1 MKEIDFKTVF
11 TGKANKDKYEIFKW
25 IVTINGES
33 FDYSTGSAHFTPYYQ
48 TRNIGSF
55 NRRNKKPDNGLANS
69 DLGGW
74 LHAPTVKD
82 VLYSVLSD
90 ASFGDISFNDF
101 CNEIGYS
108 DDPFKAFDIYQAC
121 CNNGEKLRKALTSE
135 QIEQF
140 EIELEDY

>member
-11 TGKANKDKYEIFKW
+11 TGKTNKDKYEIFKW

-33 FDYSTGSAHFTPYYQ
+33 FDYTMGSAHFTPYYQ
-48 TRNIGSF
+48 TRSIGSL
-55 NRRNKKPDNGLANS
+55 NRRNKKPENGLGNS
-69 DLGGW
+69 SLGGW
-74 LHAPTVKD
+74 LHAPSIKD

-90 ASFGDISFNDF
+90 ASFGDFNFNDF
-101 CNEIGYS
+101 CNEFDCS
-108 DDPFKAFDIYQAC
+108 NDSFKAFNTYQAC

-140 EIELEDY
+140 KIELEDY